1 MAATVPRGR
10 SALALLLVLGVLWGA
25 TFPISRLGVET
36 GANPFLLVAIA
47 FGLAAA
53 ASAPMAAARRARL
66 PAGRTLLQSAG
77 IGALLIAGINLPLYW
92 GERFATGGAASI
104 VYATAPMLSLGFAL
118 ALGTGERIGRR
129 AVVALVL
136 GVAGVA
142 VLAIASG
149 SAAVRSVWGLAAFG
163 LGATCQGAGA
173 VALGRVRPQ
182 GESPWGGT
190 FQFVGGGTAALV
202 VMAAIDPTFALPAS
216 PAVVGSV
223 VYVGLVSMAVG
234 YALFFELVRRQG
246 AVGANQVTFLNP
258 VVALALGVAA
268 FGEPFALEEV
278 GGLAL
283 ILLAVALLH
292 LPERPTARGD
302 GSAGARAPSASVERG
317 PSPT

>member
-10 SALALLLVLGVLWGA
+10 SALAVLLVLGVLWGA
-25 TFPISRLGVET
+25 TFPISRLGVEA

-53 ASAPMAAARRARL
+53 ASAPMAAARRARM

-92 GERFATGGAASI
+92 GERFATGGAASV
-104 VYATAPMLSLGFAL
+104 VYAIAPLLRLGVAFAL
-118 ALGTGERIGRR
+118 GSGERLGRR
-129 AVVALVL
+129 GVLALLL

-173 VALGRVRPQ
+173 VALGRARPQ

-190 FQFVGGGTAALV
+190 FQFVGGGAAALAV
-202 VMAAIDPTFALPAS
+202 LATVDPTLALPAS

-223 VYVGLVSMAVG
+223 LYVGLVSMAVG

-268 FGEPFALEEV
+268 FGEPFAFEEV

-292 LPERPTARGD
+292 LPRRPTARRD
-302 GSAGARAPSASVERG
+302 RSVGARTPAAAVERG